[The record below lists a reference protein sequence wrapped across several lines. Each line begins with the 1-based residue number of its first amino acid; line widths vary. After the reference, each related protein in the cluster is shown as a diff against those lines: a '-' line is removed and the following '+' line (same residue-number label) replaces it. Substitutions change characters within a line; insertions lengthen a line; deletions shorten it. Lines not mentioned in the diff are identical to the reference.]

1 MRQLEH
7 LDAKSDEVKNSVFIC
22 VCVGRLAGMRSESPA
37 ASPVATQ
44 AECNMCKMTFALP
57 EEPDSFGELRLCV
70 QRGPEKEH
78 AR

>member
-7 LDAKSDEVKNSVFIC
+7 LDAKSDEVKMFIC
-22 VCVGRLAGMRSESPA
+22 VCVGGVGRHGIRITRGL
-37 ASPVATQ
+37 PVATQ
-44 AECNMCKMTFALP
+44 TECNMCKMTFALP
-57 EEPDSFGELRLCV
+57 EEPDSFGELRLRV